1 MSRVIFLFFAF
12 LMTIFFSWL
21 PVKLPAQA
29 EIKKDSSHLTVTTF
43 SRSNL
48 DEYKSKREFQ
58 YEVKAKGLNAW
69 DRFWIKFWNWVSKQ
83 FDNKG
88 VKLSLKILF
97 WALVGGIMSFAIVKV
112 VGMDKI
118 RLLIRGEKSGLG
130 EFTVSEEDIH
140 GIDFKKAIAKAAEDK
155 DFREAIRLL
164 YLQSLKQLSDKSLIN
179 WAAHK
184 TNIDYASELSQTGH
198 LAGFTQLTRFYEYA
212 WYGEFMPAEEDYH
225 KIAGIFHHF
234 NQRLS

>member
-1 MSRVIFLFFAF
+1 MSRVIFLSFTILMMIF
-12 LMTIFFSWL
+12 LSWL
-21 PVKLPAQA
+21 PGTLQAQA
-29 EIKKDSSHLTVTTF
+29 MIKKDTSHLTVTTF

-48 DEYKSKREFQ
+48 NDYKSKREFQ

-69 DRFWIKFWNWVSKQ
+69 DRFWIQFWNWVSKQ
-83 FDNKG
+83 FDRKG

-97 WALVGGIMSFAIVKV
+97 WALVAGVMSFAIVKI

-130 EFTVSEEDIH
+130 EFTVAEEDIH
-140 GIDFKKAIAKAAEDK
+140 GIDFKKAIAKATEEK
-155 DFREAIRLL
+155 DFREATRLL
-164 YLQSLKQLSDKSLIN
+164 YLQSLKELSDKSLIN

-184 TNIDYASELSQTGH
+184 TNIDYSSELSKSGLQE
-198 LAGFTQLTRFYEYA
+198 GFSQLTRFYEYA

-234 NQRLS
+234 NQKLS